1 MKRTL
6 IILSALLAPAVALSQ
21 EGARPIS
28 LPEAVELAKK
38 NAPSMIQ
45 ARGNLRTG
53 AAALKVAKWAYF
65 PFNGLTL
72 SYGSSTSGGATIDQD
87 GFLRQRPA
95 GDWSFNQGFGSAQL
109 TVWDGGTKI
118 GNIKSARANI
128 TASEAAEITAEFTI
142 TQQVKAQYYTILQQR
157 ETETNARKTLEQT
170 EFQMGLARARIRNG
184 TANIADSLNALV
196 QMNNAQLSILNA
208 RNAQNNASAQ
218 LTRLTASPFPVT
230 AILSDTADPQ
240 PLSMTDAELF
250 ALGENGPQ
258 VRQSAAQLRAA
269 EIREKNSKAI
279 YWPTVTASG
288 GYSRSNTDSKYDF
301 GAGKMGYGWNFS
313 LGAQFVVFNGF
324 ARENTIIGAKVA
336 TDNAEASLREQRLTV
351 RQNLTQFIGAL
362 RTAEE
367 TMRIQRVSLAV
378 SEEALR
384 VATTRYENGVG
395 LQDAVLTAQQQLN
408 TARLQMTNARV
419 SARNARA
426 QIESIIGR
434 DLPQ

>member
-6 IILSALLAPAVALSQ
+6 ILLSALMAPAVAFAQ
-21 EGARPIS
+21 EGPRPIS
-28 LPEAVELAKK
+28 LQEAIDLAKR
-38 NAPSMIQ
+38 NAPSTIQ
-45 ARGNLRTG
+45 ARGTLRTN
-53 AAALKVAKWAYF
+53 AAALKVAMWAYF

-72 SYGSSTSGGATIDQD
+72 GYSSSTSGGATIDQD

-95 GDWSFNQGFGSAQL
+95 GDWSFGQSFGSASL
-109 TVWDGGTKI
+109 TIWDGGTKI

-128 TASEAAEITAEFTI
+128 SASEAAEITAEFTV
-142 TQQVKAQYYTILQQR
+142 TQQVKAQYYSILQQR
-157 ETETNARKTLEQT
+157 ETEANARAQMTQA

-184 TANIADSLNALV
+184 TANILDSLNAL
-196 QMNNAQLSILNA
+196 NSINSAQLAILNA
-208 RNAQNNASAQ
+208 RNAQNNANAQ

-230 AILSDTADPQ
+230 AILSDTADPP

-250 ALGENGPQ
+250 SMAENGPQ
-258 VRQSAAQLRAA
+258 VRQSTAQLRAA

-279 YWPTVTASG
+279 YWPTITAG
-288 GYSRSNTDSKYDF
+288 GSYSRSNSDSRYDF
-301 GAGKMGYGWNFS
+301 GAGKMGYGWSFN
-313 LGAQFVVFNGF
+313 LGASLVVFNGF
-324 ARENTIIGAKVA
+324 NRESNIISAKVA
-336 TDNAEASLREQRLTV
+336 TDNAEASLRDQRLTV
-351 RQNLTQFIGAL
+351 RQNLTQQIGTL

-367 TMRIQRVSLAV
+367 TMRIQRIIITVA
-378 SEEALR
+378 EEALR

-395 LQDAVLTAQQQLN
+395 LQDVVITAQQTLN
-408 TARLQMTNARV
+408 NARSGLTNARV